1 MQEIDRP
8 LQCPLGTHS
17 SSCIQIG
24 DGPHQKHFADQPGLQ
39 WIQLDTESISN
50 KSVFGIQPLVSGRSQ
65 PNTSSEIPSYLFDLM
80 AINLAH
86 QHTTPS
92 AKGASLVILAAA
104 GEHAIILSK

>member
-24 DGPHQKHFADQPGLQ
+24 DGPHQNHFADQPGLQ

-50 KSVFGIQPLVSGRSQ
+50 KSTNHWSQ
-65 PNTSSEIPSYLFDLM
+65 
-80 AINLAH
+80 AITAE
-86 QHTTPS
+86 P
-92 AKGASLVILAAA
+92 
-104 GEHAIILSK
+104 II